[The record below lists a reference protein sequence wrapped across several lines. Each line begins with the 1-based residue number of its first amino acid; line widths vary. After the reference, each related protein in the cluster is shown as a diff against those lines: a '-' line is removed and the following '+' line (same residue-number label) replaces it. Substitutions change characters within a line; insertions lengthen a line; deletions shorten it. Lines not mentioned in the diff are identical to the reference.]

1 MNSHKKYN
9 IIRGYSILNVNKKI
23 NNRKFILD
31 FIRKLNKD
39 KKKINYL

>member
-1 MNSHKKYN
+1 MDSQKKYN
-9 IIRGYSILNVNKKI
+9 IIRGYSIFNVNKKI

-31 FIRKLNKD
+31 FIKKLNKD

>member
-1 MNSHKKYN
+1 MDSQKKYN

-23 NNRKFILD
+23 NNKKFILD
-31 FIRKLNKD
+31 FIKKLNKD

>member
-1 MNSHKKYN
+1 MFIQIIFF
-9 IIRGYSILNVNKKI
+9 IIRGYS
-23 NNRKFILD
+23 ILD